1 MEVPGPGDRCAGSLN
16 ALYIAVEEDLEIS
29 CEIRTGG
36 FLLVAELETPAVIV
50 DLDVVERNLSRM
62 ADYCRAN
69 NIRLRPHTK
78 THKIP
83 ALAKWQLEKGAR
95 GITVAKVGEAEV
107 MLEAGITD
115 ILIAYP
121 VFGGAKAAKLAELAT
136 RANLTV
142 ALDSLEVAEAI
153 SREAK
158 RKNAIVRVLV
168 EIDVGFR
175 RCGIAN
181 EDDVLALAQKVDG
194 LPKLEFNGLM
204 FFPGHFQ
211 VPEQERAAMR
221 VGVNDFL
228 SRIQSKLQQTT
239 LPLITISGGSTPT
252 ALESHLFVGVNETR
266 PGMYIF
272 NDRTMVGIGVAQE
285 EDCALSVVTTV
296 VSTSVSGRAII
307 DAGSKTL
314 SSDRYPTGV
323 GKGFGLIKSDSDAEL
338 EQLSEEHGHLN
349 ISRSMHKYRV
359 GQRLTVI
366 PNHVCSTVN
375 MHNQIYGVRGDRV
388 ETVWEVA
395 GRGKVQ

>member
-1 MEVPGPGDRCAGSLN
+1 M
-16 ALYIAVEEDLEIS
+16 
-29 CEIRTGG
+29 
-36 FLLVAELETPAVIV
+36 LVAELETPAVLV

-62 ADYCRAN
+62 ADYCRAKN
-69 NIRLRPHTK
+69 LRLRPHTK

-95 GITVAKVGEAEV
+95 GITVAKIGEAEV
-107 MLEAGITD
+107 MLDAGITD
-115 ILIAYP
+115 ILIGYP
-121 VFGGAKAAKLAELAT
+121 VFGGGKAEKLAELAT
-136 RANLTV
+136 RADLTV

-153 SREAK
+153 SREVK
-158 RKNAIVRVLV
+158 RKSAKVGILV

-181 EDDVLALAQKVDG
+181 EDDVLVLAQKVDA
-194 LPKLEFNGLM
+194 LPNLEFNGLM

-211 VPEQERAAMR
+211 VPEQERAALR
-221 VGVNDFL
+221 VRVNDLL
-228 SRIQSKLQQTT
+228 SRVQSKIKQSG
-239 LPLITISGGSTPT
+239 LPLTTVSGGSTPT

-285 EDCALSVVTTV
+285 KDCALAVVTTI

-314 SSDRYPTGV
+314 SSDRYPTGD
-323 GKGFGLIKSDSDAEL
+323 GKGFALIREDAEAQL

-349 ISRSMHKYRV
+349 ISRSTRKYRV

-375 MHNQIYGVRGDRV
+375 MHNQIYGVRGDQV